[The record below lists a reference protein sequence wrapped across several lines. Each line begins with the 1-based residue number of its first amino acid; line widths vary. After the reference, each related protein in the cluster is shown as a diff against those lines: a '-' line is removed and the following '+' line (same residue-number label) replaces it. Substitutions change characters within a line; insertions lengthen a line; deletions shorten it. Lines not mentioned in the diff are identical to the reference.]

1 MRVIINLTD
10 NGYINVEATEITEC
24 EGFFYCYDGNQLVGA
39 AKKEFVKEIHLSEK
53 G

>member
-1 MRVIINLTD
+1 MKAVITFVD
-10 NGYINVEATEITEC
+10 GGYINAEATEITEC
-24 EGFFYCYDGNQLVGA
+24 EGFFYCYGGNQLVGA